1 MLNKKFNYTEGMK
14 LIEYFNEEP
23 IGAIKEMAE
32 YLGVTQSW
40 MSLLIHDKRRP
51 SAALAKKIEDA
62 TQGLVT
68 RRELRPDL
76 FE

>member
-1 MLNKKFNYTEGMK
+1 MK
-14 LIEYFNEEP
+14 LKQYFDEEP

-40 MSLLIHDKRRP
+40 MSLLIHERRKP
-51 SAALAKKIEDA
+51 SAALAKRIEEA

-76 FE
+76 FGD

>member
-1 MLNKKFNYTEGMK
+1 MK
-14 LIEYFNEEP
+14 LKQYFDDEP

-40 MSLLIHDKRRP
+40 MSLLIHEKRRP
-51 SAALAKKIEDA
+51 SAVLARRIEEA

-68 RRELRPDL
+68 RKELRPDL

>member
-1 MLNKKFNYTEGMK
+1 MNLKQ
-14 LIEYFNEEP
+14 YFDEEP

-40 MSLLIHDKRRP
+40 MSLLIHKKRKC
-51 SAALAKKIEDA
+51 SAALAKRIEEA

-68 RRELRPDL
+68 RRDLRPDL